1 MPPKNKGRVA
11 KKTVAAKKVGA
22 AKKVAAMKKT
32 LRSTKPTSESTSE
45 SSSSTTPS
53 TDSSGSSNRKW
64 SNSTPIQAFVSVNYA
79 DSSSDDEKKESNRSL
94 CLILGGKKQ
103 GDQFLVNVKSVP
115 HHDGRPVKQ
124 CQESANVCVQ
134 ILCMILALVII
145 IT

>member
-11 KKTVAAKKVGA
+11 KKTVAAKA

-53 TDSSGSSNRKW
+53 TDSSGSSNRKG

-79 DSSSDDEKKESNRSL
+79 DSSSDDENRQSNRSL
-94 CLILGGKKQ
+94 CIILGGKKQ
-103 GDQFLVNVKSVP
+103 GDQFFVNVKAAVP